1 MVPAPIRLS
10 MRGVAKSFGATQALA
25 GVDLEVEA
33 GALHALLG
41 ENGAGKSTLMKVLS
55 GALAPD
61 AGAIELEGRPFAPRS
76 PREAS
81 RAGVR
86 MVHQELALCP
96 GLSVAENLLLGE
108 EPARGPPRARHSP
121 RSDARSS
128 TSTRASRACRS
139 PSASWSRSRALRG
152 DARVLVLDEPTSS
165 LPREEVAQL
174 FALLRSLAARG
185 VSVLYISHAIEE
197 VRELCTHWTVL
208 RDGRSVGSGRVAES
222 DERRWIAL
230 MAGREVRELYPR
242 SERTRGEVVLRV
254 AGARG
259 RRLPRAADL
268 ELHRGEVLG
277 LYGLIGAGRTELLRG
292 IFGLDPLQA
301 RELALLGRS
310 GVESPRARWR
320 GGAGFVSED
329 RKREGLAL
337 DLSIAENLSLAR
349 LEQFARR
356 GLLDARAQHAAAVT
370 WTSMLGVKLASV
382 EQRCGELSGGNQQ
395 KVALARLL
403 CAGSQVLLLDEPTRG
418 IDVGSKA
425 QIYAWI
431 DQLARGEKGRSARGV
446 LLVSSYIPELLGVCD
461 RIAVMRDG
469 VLGPARPAAECSE
482 ESLLAE
488 ALLDSRADE
497 VSP

>member
-1 MVPAPIRLS
+1 
-10 MRGVAKSFGATQALA
+10 
-25 GVDLEVEA
+25 
-33 GALHALLG
+33 
-41 ENGAGKSTLMKVLS
+41 
-55 GALAPD
+55 
-61 AGAIELEGRPFAPRS
+61 
-76 PREAS
+76 
-81 RAGVR
+81 

-108 EPARGPPRARHSP
+108 EPARGGWIDRRAAPAAAREALAAVG
-121 RSDARSS
+121 RAELDLDARIESLPIAE
-128 TSTRASRACRS
+128 RQLVEIA
-139 PSASWSRSRALRG
+139 RALRG

-185 VSVLYISHAIEE
+185 VSVLYISHALEE
-197 VRELCTHWTVL
+197 VRELCTHWSVL
-208 RDGRSVGSGRVAES
+208 RDGRSVGSGRVAEC

-259 RRLPRAADL
+259 RRLPRRADL

-337 DLSIAENLSLAR
+337 DLDRREPLAGAAGAVRAPRAARRARPARGRRDLDLDAGRQAR
-349 LEQFARR
+349 LGRAALRRALGRQPAEGRAGAPALRRLAGAAARR
-356 GLLDARAQHAAAVT
+356 AHARH
-370 WTSMLGVKLASV
+370 
-382 EQRCGELSGGNQQ
+382 R
-395 KVALARLL
+395 R
-403 CAGSQVLLLDEPTRG
+403 R
-418 IDVGSKA
+418 SKA

-469 VLGPARPAAECSE
+469 VLGPARPVAECSE
-482 ESLLAE
+482 ESPLAAE
-488 ALLDSRADE
+488 ALLEPSHTEAAREAPSIPEQPCPLRFFTEQPCPPWFSTHPRAARE
-497 VSP
+497 RGRA